1 MLTMEFEKCYES
13 SKAVVSMLLVQAF
26 ATGLQVL
33 CKVIL
38 NDGTFVFALMAYR
51 HAVGA
56 VCVAPFSLDFE
67 RFDSDLNL

>member
-1 MLTMEFEKCYES
+1 MPTMELEKCYES

-33 CKVIL
+33 SKVIL
-38 NDGTFVFALMAYR
+38 NDETFGFALMAYR